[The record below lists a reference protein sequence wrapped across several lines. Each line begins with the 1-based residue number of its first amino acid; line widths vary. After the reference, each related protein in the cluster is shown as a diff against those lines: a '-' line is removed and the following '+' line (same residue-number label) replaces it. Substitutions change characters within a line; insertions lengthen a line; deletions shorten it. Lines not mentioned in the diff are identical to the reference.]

1 MKTSDRVM
9 ETVWP
14 WWKTP
19 ESRVAESCVRR
30 ALIQAA
36 ILAAVGAGLRF
47 GLHREIMAGVAWGM
61 GALIAV
67 SGFFVP
73 SLFRAIERLGG
84 RLGHGT
90 GVALTYLLLVPFY
103 FLVFVPARAV
113 LALRGKDP
121 MQRRFPAPEASC
133 WTPKKTNPKLNHY
146 RKQFS

>member
-1 MKTSDRVM
+1 
-9 ETVWP
+9 
-14 WWKTP
+14 
-19 ESRVAESCVRR
+19 
-30 ALIQAA
+30 
-36 ILAAVGAGLRF
+36 
-47 GLHREIMAGVAWGM
+47 MAGVAWGM

-67 SGFFVP
+67 SGFFLP

-103 FLVFVPARAV
+103 FLVFVPARAA

-133 WTPKKTNPKLNHY
+133 WTPKKTNPQLNHY

>member
-19 ESRVAESCVRR
+19 AGQVAESCGRR

-67 SGFFVP
+67 SGFFLP
-73 SLFRAIERLGG
+73 SLFRALERLGG

-103 FLVFVPARAV
+103 FLVFVPARAA